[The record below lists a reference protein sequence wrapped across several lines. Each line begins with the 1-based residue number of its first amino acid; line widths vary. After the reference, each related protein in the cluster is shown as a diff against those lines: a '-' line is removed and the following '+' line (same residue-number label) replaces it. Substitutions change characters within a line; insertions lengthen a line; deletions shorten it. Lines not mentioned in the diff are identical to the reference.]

1 MKLKILLLSLF
12 TVALSACSSST
23 YRPSA
28 SETASAARTVD
39 TLNSGSVTSTS
50 VPASSSGSPFKPT
63 ASPAYSVPQGSI
75 FTSKVSN
82 SPAVASNR
90 LTAGDVLD
98 VNVFKV
104 PDLSAQDLTVESSGN
119 ISLPLVGSV
128 PVAGLTIAQAEQKI
142 TQRLTQFMQAP
153 QVSISRTNKAIEK
166 RVTVEGEVASPGV
179 FPIKGNLS
187 FLQAIALA
195 RGLSSAGDSRNVY
208 FYRNGQRSI
217 VNLDQVRTGAM
228 PDPQLRGDD
237 RIVVIRSEK
246 RVTVEGEVKTPGVFP
261 ITDRL
266 TFLQAIALAQ
276 GLTEIG
282 DSRKVFFYR
291 NGQRFLV
298 NLDLVRNGS
307 IADPQLLGDDR
318 IVVMKDGGKVKE
330 KKILEY
336 IPVLTS
342 PFSIFN

>member
-1 MKLKILLLSLF
+1 MKIKNLLLSLCLI
-12 TVALSACSSST
+12 ALSACSSSS
-23 YRPSA
+23 YNPSA
-28 SETASAARTVD
+28 SETASAASTVD
-39 TLNSGSVTSTS
+39 ALNSGSVSSTNAATST
-50 VPASSSGSPFKPT
+50 ANSPFTANRAIPT
-63 ASPAYSVPQGSI
+63 NTAPQSSI
-75 FTSKVSN
+75 FTPKVAN
-82 SPAVASNR
+82 TPVASNR
-90 LTAGDVLD
+90 LTVGDVLD

-104 PDLSAQDLTVESSGN
+104 PDLSAKDLTVESSGN
-119 ISLPLVGSV
+119 ISLPLVGTV

-142 TQRLTQFMQAP
+142 TQRLTQFMQSP

-195 RGLSSAGDSRNVY
+195 RGLSNAGDSRNVY

-217 VNLDQVRTGAM
+217 VNLDQVRTGAIA
-228 PDPQLRGDD
+228 DPQLRGDD

-318 IVVMKDGGKVKE
+318 IVVMKDGAKVKE
-330 KKILEY
+330 KKLLEY
-336 IPVLTS
+336 IPILTS
-342 PFSIFN
+342 PISIFK